1 MSRKGP
7 ILDWSAYREAGMGDA
22 YADIPKEGSDFA
34 RAVAVCINSRHCE
47 TDGAGVMCPSFRV
60 THDPNLSTGG
70 RVRLLKAVLNDE
82 LPLDDPELAEAMALC
97 VACKGCKRECEN
109 GVDMAQIKTEYL
121 ARRAESKSVPLRS
134 RLFAGLP
141 RLLQRYPLLAGMI
154 AVRNRSK
161 LLSGAGEKLL
171 GIAADR
177 PLPLPAAQPF
187 DESVASL
194 KAGEAAKS
202 GEVVLFIDSFNR
214 HFAPGVITAAIE
226 VLQRAGY
233 RVHLPAVDIEES
245 PLCCGRSSLANG
257 LVDAARR
264 EARQVVAA
272 LFPYAER
279 GVPVIGL
286 EPACLLAIRD
296 DYRALGLGEAAETVA
311 GQAVLF
317 EEFVARETTA
327 GRMQLEFEAADEDT
341 PPLLVHGHCHQK
353 AVGAMKSMRKVLKQ
367 LPGLKFEMI
376 EASCCGMAGGFGL
389 EAEHADISRKMAEA
403 ALLPALRE
411 KPDAEVVANGF
422 SCREQ
427 IHDQA
432 GRESMH
438 LAVLLQR
445 QLKQGIKESEGV

>member
-1 MSRKGP
+1 
-7 ILDWSAYREAGMGDA
+7 MGDA

-47 TDGAGVMCPSFRV
+47 TTGAGVMCPSFRV

-70 RVRLLKAVLNDE
+70 RVRMLKAVLNDE
-82 LPLDDPELAEAMALC
+82 LQLDDAGLAEAMALC

-121 ARRAESKSVPLRS
+121 ARRAEERPVPLRS

-141 RLLQRYPLLAGMI
+141 RLLQSYPSLSGMI
-154 AVRNRSK
+154 AARNRSK
-161 LLSGAGEKLL
+161 IMARLGEKLL

-177 PLPLPAAQPF
+177 PLPQPSSRPF
-187 DESVASL
+187 EESATIL
-194 KAGEAAKS
+194 KPGEAGEVA
-202 GEVVLFIDSFNR
+202 LFVDSFHR
-214 HFAPGVITAAIE
+214 HFAPKVITAAIE

-233 RVHLPAVDIEES
+233 RVHLPAVDVDES
-245 PLCCGRSSLANG
+245 PLCCGRSALANG
-257 LVDAARR
+257 LVEPARR

-272 LFPYAER
+272 LFPYAAR

-296 DYRALGLGEAAETVA
+296 DYRALGLGDSAEKVA
-311 GQAVLF
+311 SQAVLF

-327 GRMQLEFEAADEDT
+327 GRMRLEFEAADEDT

-389 EAEHADISRKMAEA
+389 EAEHADIARQMAEE

-411 KPDAEVVANGF
+411 KPDAQVVANGF

-427 IHDQA
+427 IRNEA
-432 GRESMH
+432 GRDSMH
-438 LAVLLQR
+438 LAMLLQR
-445 QLKQGIKESEGV
+445 QLRKLPAEE